1 MTDIWTLRRN
11 ACAAAI
17 DELAEREGGAPYRAR
32 LASIEPLRDR
42 LNAVYE
48 RHDARVETIADLDER
63 TNAECD
69 WIDSLTDFDIALDK
83 AARLPARVAAAL
95 ADDPDRELPPER
107 PKPPK
112 RPSRPKAQ
120 LLRVRY

>member
-1 MTDIWTLRRN
+1 MYV
-11 ACAAAI
+11 AAI

-32 LASIEPLRDR
+32 LANIERLRDS

-48 RHDARVETIADLDER
+48 WHEGRVGTIADPDER
-63 TNAECD
+63 SDAECD

-83 AARLPARVAAAL
+83 AQRLPGRVAAVL
-95 ADDPDRELPPER
+95 ADDPDRDLPPER
-107 PKPPK
+107 PK

-120 LLRVRY
+120 LIRVRY